1 MKRRSLLAGAAAFAG
16 ATALAA
22 PRLAAAED
30 ARVLKFVP
38 QADLAVLDPI
48 WTTAEVTRNHAM
60 MVFDTLYGRDE
71 ALKPVPQMAEG
82 AAADADGRVWTF
94 RLREGLRFHDNEPVL
109 GRDVVASLSRWGRR
123 DGFGQVLFGLV
134 DELSAPNDREIV
146 FRLKR
151 GFPLILEALSKLAS
165 NVPVIMPER
174 LAKTD
179 AATQV
184 AEMVGSGPYRFKPD
198 ERVAGSRAVYEKFA
212 GYVPRA
218 DGAVTW
224 TAGPKIARFERVEW
238 ITQPDPATAA
248 AALQRGEVDWWEWP
262 SADLLPV
269 LARARGVAVATP
281 DRLGN
286 VALMRMNHLQ
296 PPFDNPAIRRAMLGA
311 VNQEDYMAAIS
322 GTDRSLWQTGVGYFT
337 PGSPMASDVGMEA
350 LNSPRDMEKVKQ
362 ALKAAGYNGET
373 VVLLG
378 ANDLAVVKASADVGN
393 DMLRRAGMAVDYVA
407 TDWGTVVQ
415 RRAKKD
421 PPAQGGW
428 NVFFTGT
435 RAMDQ
440 FNPAAHIA
448 LRSNGADAWP
458 GWPSSPQMEALRQ
471 EWFFSRDAADQ
482 GRIGREM
489 QRLAFQEVPYI
500 PLGLYLTPTAYR
512 RSLEGLVNGIPVF
525 WNIHRV
531 G

>member
-1 MKRRSLLAGAAAFAG
+1 MKRRSLLVGAA
-16 ATALAA
+16 ALAA
-22 PRLAAAED
+22 PRIASAQD

-60 MVFDTLYGRDE
+60 MVYDTLYGRDE
-71 ALKPVPQMAEG
+71 KLRPVPQMAEG
-82 AAADADGRVWTF
+82 VITDADNKVWTF

-109 GRDVVASLSRWGRR
+109 GRDVAASLARWGKR
-123 DGFGQVLFGLV
+123 DGFGQVLFSLV
-134 DELSAPNDREIV
+134 DELSAPNDREVV

-174 LAKTD
+174 LARTD

-184 AEMVGSGPYRFKPD
+184 TEMIGSGPYRFKAD
-198 ERVAGSRAVYEKFA
+198 ERVPGVRAVYEKFA
-212 GYVPRA
+212 GYRPREA
-218 DGAVTW
+218 GPLGW
-224 TAGPKIARFERVEW
+224 TAGPKVAHFERVEW
-238 ITQPDPATAA
+238 HTLPDPATAS
-248 AALQRGEVDWWEWP
+248 AALLRGEVDWWEWP
-262 SADLLPV
+262 SADLLPL
-269 LARARGVAVATP
+269 LARDRNVTVAAK
-281 DRLGN
+281 DKLGN

-311 VNQEDYMAAIS
+311 VNQEDYMTAIS
-322 GTDRSLWQTGVGYFT
+322 GTDRSLWQTGMGYFA
-337 PGSPMASDVGMEA
+337 PGSPMANDAGMEA
-350 LNSPRDMEKVKQ
+350 LNGPRDMEKVKRD
-362 ALKAAGYNGET
+362 LKAAGYNGET

-393 DMLRRAGMAVDYVA
+393 DMMTRAGMNVDYVA

-421 PPAQGGW
+421 PPSQGGW

-440 FNPAAHIA
+440 LDPSGHIA

-458 GWPSSPQMEALRQ
+458 GWPSSPRMEALRQ
-471 EWFFSRDAADQ
+471 EWFFSTGVADQ
-482 GRIGREM
+482 ARIGREM
-489 QRLAFQEVPYI
+489 QLLAFEEVPYI

-512 RSLEGLVNGIPVF
+512 KNLEGMVDGIPVF
-525 WNIHRV
+525 WNIRRAA
-531 G
+531 

>member
-22 PRLAAAED
+22 PRLAAAQD

-82 AAADADGRVWTF
+82 AAADADGKVWTF

-179 AATQV
+179 ANTQV
-184 AEMVGSGPYRFKPD
+184 TEMIGSGPFRFVRD
-198 ERVAGSRAVYEKFA
+198 EYVSGSRVVYSRFD
-212 GYVPRA
+212 GYVPRNEPA
-218 DGAVTW
+218 DFM
-224 TAGPKIARFERVEW
+224 AGGKRVNFDRIEW
-238 ITQPDPATAA
+238 NVIPDAATAA
-248 AALQRGEVDWWEWP
+248 AALRNNEVDWLEFALP
-262 SADLLPV
+262 DLMPV
-269 LARARGVAVATP
+269 LKRTNGVTLSQV
-281 DRLGN
+281 DDLGFVSIMRFN
-286 VALMRMNHLQ
+286 ALH
-296 PPFDNPAIRRAMLGA
+296 PPFDKPAVRHAVLAAVDQADYMNA
-311 VNQEDYMAAIS
+311 VNGDNVRWQRCAAMFPCGIPFVNELGS
-322 GTDRSLWQTGVGYFT
+322 GIINR
-337 PGSPMASDVGMEA
+337 
-350 LNSPRDMEKVKQ
+350 PRDLARMRDAV
-362 ALKAAGYNGET
+362 KAAGYNGET
-373 VVLLG
+373 IVLMNPGDFPSIGPLG
-378 ANDLAVVKASADVGN
+378 EVTADLLKK
-393 DMLRRAGMAVDYVA
+393 LGMNVDLQ
-407 TDWGTVVQ
+407 TMDWGTLVQ
-415 RRAKKD
+415 RRVQKI

-428 NVFFTGT
+428 NIFHTWTTSVSIT
-435 RAMDQ
+435 
-440 FNPAAHIA
+440 NPALNYYVRGQGDAGWFGWYKNDEIERQADLWTQASTDAEKQATFDAIQKIAFETAPIVALGQYYPSTAH
-448 LRSNGADAWP
+448 RSNIVDRIPATN
-458 GWPSSPQMEALRQ
+458 AL
-471 EWFFSRDAADQ
+471 
-482 GRIGREM
+482 
-489 QRLAFQEVPYI
+489 
-500 PLGLYLTPTAYR
+500 
-512 RSLEGLVNGIPVF
+512 F
-525 WNIHRV
+525 WNIRR